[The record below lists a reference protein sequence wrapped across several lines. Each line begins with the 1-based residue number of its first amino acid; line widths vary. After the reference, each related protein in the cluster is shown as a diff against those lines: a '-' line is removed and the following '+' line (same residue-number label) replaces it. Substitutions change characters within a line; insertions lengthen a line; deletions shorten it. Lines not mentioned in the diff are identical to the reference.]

1 MLFNKTYQ
9 SLMKSIMEEREWD
22 EPVYKPGYDEGFY
35 DYEADELEVGDDT
48 YWVNATIHYITHPE
62 GVDIG
67 SEGIELTELYKY
79 DPVKDDNVKINLQ
92 SIPKELEE
100 IIVSRVE
107 EDFFENK
114 IDNL

>member
-48 YWVNATIHYITHPE
+48 Y
-62 GVDIG
+62 
-67 SEGIELTELYKY
+67 
-79 DPVKDDNVKINLQ
+79 
-92 SIPKELEE
+92 
-100 IIVSRVE
+100 
-107 EDFFENK
+107 
-114 IDNL
+114 